1 MGETNPYAELG
12 EQLRSLRQEKNESL
26 AEVSCAIEIEQHI
39 LEQFEAG
46 IDRPDEDILN
56 LLINHYR
63 LRDNLADHLWEL
75 AGYGSKINEEA
86 LFFEEAFATAK
97 QLIMVLSSEGRALYT
112 DDTTIDYSKNGL
124 QITFTQSIQGGKSIP
139 VARVGMS
146 YSQAASLATTL
157 SLALLHARY
166 SSLPRALPPGDKV

>member
-1 MGETNPYAELG
+1 MGVTRPYAELG

-26 AEVSCAIEIEQHI
+26 AEVSCAIEIEQHT

-63 LRDNLADHLWEL
+63 LRDNLADRLWDL
-75 AGYGSKINEEA
+75 AGYGSKPSDEA
-86 LFFEEAFATAK
+86 MLFEEAFATAR
-97 QLIMVLSSEGRALYT
+97 QLIMVLSSDGRAVYT
-112 DDTTIDYSKNGL
+112 DDTTIDYSKTGL
-124 QITFTQSIQGGKSIP
+124 QLTFTQSMPGGKALP

-146 YSQAASLATTL
+146 YDQADSLAKTL
-157 SLALLHARY
+157 GLALLYARY
-166 SSLPRALPPGDKV
+166 NNQPRTLPPGKM